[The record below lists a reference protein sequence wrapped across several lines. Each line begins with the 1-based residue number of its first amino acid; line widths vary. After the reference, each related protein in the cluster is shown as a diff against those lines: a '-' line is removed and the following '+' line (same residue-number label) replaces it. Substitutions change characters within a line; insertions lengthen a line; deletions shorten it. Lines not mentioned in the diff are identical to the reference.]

1 MLFSTLVLQS
11 YLRKWAK
18 GKRKMIPFWGKKTK
32 KNQNIVIMMLSVVGK
47 GTLSPVKLKLEG
59 EIFE

>member
-1 MLFSTLVLQS
+1 MLFKKMSKRKKKDDS
-11 YLRKWAK
+11 FLRKQN
-18 GKRKMIPFWGKKTK
+18 K
-32 KNQNIVIMMLSVVGK
+32 KNQNIVITMISVVGK